1 LCRLG
6 ARKVGNL
13 IHRKGRGCALKS
25 EPTGTVKG
33 GGGLCVDSYYI
44 LLSPIHESD
53 GASSLY
59 PAFNALPPH
68 PSLHL

>member
-13 IHRKGRGCALKS
+13 IHSKGRGCALKPG
-25 EPTGTVKG
+25 PTETLK
-33 GGGLCVDSYYI
+33 GGLCVDSYYI